1 MFWTYPKEYFC
12 SQHTENSQ
20 LAPGAVPVDEQPLLS
35 LVLSATTPE
44 GFFLHPVAS
53 EQGEAGGATLTMFR
67 PSAVRN
73 IFLYETNQQ
82 VVIT

>member
-35 LVLSATTPE
+35 LFLSATSPE
-44 GFFLHPVAS
+44 GFFLHPR
-53 EQGEAGGATLTMFR
+53 GATLTMFR

-73 IFLYETNQQ
+73 IFLYETNKQ

>member
-20 LAPGAVPVDEQPLLS
+20 LGPGAVPLLS
-35 LVLSATTPE
+35 LVLSATSPE
-44 GFFLHPVAS
+44 GFFLHP
-53 EQGEAGGATLTMFR
+53 GGATLTMFR
-67 PSAVRN
+67 PSAVRD
-73 IFLYETNQQ
+73 IFLYETNKQ